1 MCNLFNFPGGLA
13 HCHDDIRE
21 GLVRTVRM
29 VLHEKFPSLATEGF
43 MSLISAPPVLY
54 ITSSTYTDVANYV
67 CTQLGLPTSA
77 VRLVGTIVFTHGIH
91 YKTAEMTATS
101 HISQSFPPLIKCVF
115 IWYYRRLVS
124 PEEDVA
130 DGCEAFQKIIDQDK
144 NDGKTPLICI
154 ANVHSTLFQK
164 QNVMKLQVFH
174 RIILIPGFFTWNIEN
189 LKNSFLLKNEG
200 HLVLGFLGSIR
211 MNSVMPCGGMW

>member
-43 MSLISAPPVLY
+43 MSLVSAPPVLY

-77 VRLVGTIVFTHGIH
+77 VRLVGNIVFTHGIH
-91 YKTAEMTATS
+91 YKTAEMTAIS
-101 HISQSFPPLIKCVF
+101 HISQSVPPLI
-115 IWYYRRLVS
+115 
-124 PEEDVA
+124 
-130 DGCEAFQKIIDQDK
+130 
-144 NDGKTPLICI
+144 
-154 ANVHSTLFQK
+154 
-164 QNVMKLQVFH
+164 
-174 RIILIPGFFTWNIEN
+174 
-189 LKNSFLLKNEG
+189 
-200 HLVLGFLGSIR
+200 
-211 MNSVMPCGGMW
+211 